1 MSVEQLLMS
10 TWKDRP
16 GLLTGTSGKL
26 LLAQNKYLL
35 LPGSHV
41 SSFSPSSGSPLID
54 PSKGAHYKSSPR
66 KAKLNKTGF
75 RCIIE

>member
-26 LLAQNKYLL
+26 LLAHNKYLL
-35 LPGSHV
+35 LPGSYV
-41 SSFSPSSGSPLID
+41 SSFSPSSGSPLIG
-54 PSKGAHYKSSPR
+54 PSKSAHYRCHQEKQSLT
-66 KAKLNKTGF
+66 KQGF
-75 RCIIE
+75 SV